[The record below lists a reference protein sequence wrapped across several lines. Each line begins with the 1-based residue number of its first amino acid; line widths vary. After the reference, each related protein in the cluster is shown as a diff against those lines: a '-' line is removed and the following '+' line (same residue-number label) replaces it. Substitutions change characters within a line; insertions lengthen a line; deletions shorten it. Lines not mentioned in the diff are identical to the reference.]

1 MIRNIHSSS
10 FEVSEAI
17 KSHVNTHLDKIENH
31 HDRITRTDVHLKKD
45 GVYYIAEFNLH
56 VPTKGEIV
64 INHSSEDMYH
74 SITEGSNKVL
84 IKLKKLNEKQKAKRH
99 TKPKLIE

>member
-31 HDRITRTDVHLKKD
+31 HDRITRTDVH
-45 GVYYIAEFNLH
+45 
-56 VPTKGEIV
+56 
-64 INHSSEDMYH
+64 
-74 SITEGSNKVL
+74 
-84 IKLKKLNEKQKAKRH
+84 
-99 TKPKLIE
+99 